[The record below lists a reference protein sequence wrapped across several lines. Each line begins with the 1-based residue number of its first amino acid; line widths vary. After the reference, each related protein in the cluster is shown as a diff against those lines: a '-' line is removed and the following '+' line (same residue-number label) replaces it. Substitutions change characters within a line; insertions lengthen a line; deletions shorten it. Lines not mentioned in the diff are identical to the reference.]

1 MEEPSLLLGWPLEP
15 AVPPGRPFAASRRG
29 NRFTDVRAATRYRRD
44 GHLLTFA
51 PTGAG
56 KGVRV
61 IIPNLL
67 HYSGPVITVDPKG
80 ENFAVTARYRREVL
94 GQRIFLLDPF
104 EAVSQE
110 TLDRVGVERGTLN
123 PLDLLAELKGHIEPQ
138 LTMLAS
144 MFAPDDREGDDFW
157 HQEAL
162 KLLAGVIGATVD
174 RAQAEGRPPQFQ
186 AMIDQL
192 FGDDVVYSLAV
203 LLDTFKGLGKFSYRA
218 IAAFLQ
224 KAEKEK
230 SGVTSTVHSYLTPFL
245 SNRIN
250 QYLDSSTIRPG
261 MILGDDD
268 YTIYIVIPP
277 SKLISH
283 AILLRIWVSTLLLT
297 IMEREDKPLR
307 RTLFLLDECAQ
318 LGRLEA
324 LTKAVT
330 LLRGYGLQ
338 VWMFFQDIGQL
349 LNLYGGDHA
358 TVINN
363 CEVFQAF
370 GMTRFSAAEPVA
382 EITGRFEPLDLVQI
396 DKTQQLLSLA
406 TDTPRVMRLMNYRED
421 PLFAGRYDE
430 NPLFRRQGTRER
442 LRTPFPPNALRIHI

>member
-1 MEEPSLLLGWPLEP
+1 MPETSILLGWPLEP
-15 AVPPGRPFAASRRG
+15 AIQPGRPFAASRRG
-29 NRFTDVRAATRYRRD
+29 NRFTDVGRATAYRRD
-44 GHLLTFA
+44 GHLLTLA

-67 HYSGPVITVDPKG
+67 HYSGPIITVDPKG
-80 ENFAVTARYRREVL
+80 ENFAITARFRREVL
-94 GQRIFLLDPF
+94 GQRIYLLDPF
-104 EAVSQE
+104 EAVANE
-110 TLDRVGVERGTLN
+110 TLDMVGCQRGSLN
-123 PLDLLAELKGHIEPQ
+123 PLDLLAEFTGHIEPQ

-144 MFAPDDREGDDFW
+144 MFAPDDREGHDFW

-174 RAQAEGRPPQFQ
+174 QANARGRSPEFQ
-186 AMIDQL
+186 GMIDML
-192 FGDDVVYSLAV
+192 FVDDTTYSLAE
-203 LLDTFKGLGKFSYRA
+203 LLDTQKSLGKFAYRA
-218 IAAFLQ
+218 ISAFLQ
-224 KAEKEK
+224 KTDKER
-230 SGVTSTVHSYLTPFL
+230 SGVMSTVHSYLTPFL
-245 SNRIN
+245 SSHIN
-250 QYLDSSTIRPG
+250 TSLNSSTIRPR
-261 MILGDDD
+261 MILDDDD
-268 YTIYIVIPP
+268 YTIYIVLPP

-283 AILLRIWVSTLLLT
+283 SILLRIWISTLLT
-297 IMEREDKPLR
+297 AIMEREAKPLK
-307 RTLFLLDECAQ
+307 RTLFMLDECAQ

-349 LNLYGGDHA
+349 ISLYRGDHT

-370 GMTRFSAAEPVA
+370 GMTRFSAAEPVS
-382 EITGRFEPLDLVQI
+382 EITGRFEPLDLVQL

-406 TDTPRVMRLMNYRED
+406 TDVPKVLRSMNYLQD
-421 PLFAGRYDE
+421 PLFAGRYDG
-430 NPLFRRQGTRER
+430 NPLFRQQEKLNPMRA
-442 LRTPFPPNALRIHI
+442 PFPPNAISIHV